1 MSYTDLTDNQ
11 KLGIQYN
18 AAHNS
23 KSVEDYMLWREQQ
36 DGDRGYQDY
45 LKSGLANI
53 TAKLMS
59 EPTILTTV
67 EAAADAEIAKIVVE
81 KEAEAKLVEEMEI
94 KEV

>member
-11 KLGIQYN
+11 KLGIQHN
-18 AAHNS
+18 ATHNGRT
-23 KSVEDYMLWREQQ
+23 VEEYTQWRLEQ
-36 DGDRGYQDY
+36 DADRGYQDY
-45 LKSGLANI
+45 IKSGLASI

-67 EAAADAEIAKIVVE
+67 EATADTEIEKIQAE
-81 KEAEAKLVEEMEI
+81 KEAEAKLAEEEVI